1 MEKWADYLIS
11 EVRYT
16 PDRQRI
22 LEVKQHEEL
31 DGSIGGASIVSREE
45 ISSNLKKGCTYITI
59 HSGVSDNWTI
69 GEKIRTF
76 SVEGEH
82 FVRSDKNKINRDN
95 LGMLIEF

>member
-22 LEVKQHEEL
+22 LEVKQHEEIG
-31 DGSIGGASIVSREE
+31 GSIGEASIVSREDV
-45 ISSNLKKGCTYITI
+45 SSNLKKGRTYITI
-59 HSGVSDNWTI
+59 HSGASENWTI
-69 GEKIRTF
+69 GEKIRRYT
-76 SVEGEH
+76 VEGEH